1 MYLTTRGLVL
11 RTTEYKETD
20 RILTILTDHDGLL
33 SVKARGVRSN
43 RSKLKGACQLLTYA
57 EFTISDARGFT
68 AITEARGF
76 TAITE
81 ATAIEMFPELRNDLL
96 LLSLASYFA
105 QLAEVL
111 SQEDASS
118 PALLSLILNALYA
131 LSKLKKPPRLVK
143 AATELRLAAI
153 AGYMPELSGCCVC
166 GREDPDR
173 FSIADG
179 TLECASCRASDGV
192 RMPLS
197 AASLAAMRYIV
208 SCPDK
213 KLFSF
218 ALTGAAEKELCDAA
232 ESYLLTQLERSF
244 YTLDFYKSLL
254 TE

>member
-20 RILTILTDHDGLL
+20 RILTVLTAEDGLL
-33 SVKARGVRSN
+33 TLKARGVRSN

-57 EFTISDARGFT
+57 EFTVN
-68 AITEARGF
+68 EARGF
-76 TAITE
+76 RFISE
-81 ATAIEMFPELRNDLL
+81 ATAIEMFAGLRNDIVLL
-96 LLSLASYFA
+96 ALSSYFA

-111 SQEDASS
+111 SQEDAAS

-131 LSKLKKPPRLVK
+131 LSKLQKPPRLVK

-153 AGYMPELSGCCVC
+153 AGYQPELSGCCVC
-166 GREDPDR
+166 GRPEPDR
-173 FSIADG
+173 FCIAEG
-179 TLECASCRASDGV
+179 TLECAACRSGDGV

-197 AASLAAMRYIV
+197 PASLAAMRYIL
-208 SCPDK
+208 SCPEK

-218 ALTGAAEKELCDAA
+218 SISGAAEKELCDAA

-244 YTLDFYKSLL
+244 YTLDFYKSLHI
-254 TE
+254 E

>member
-20 RILTILTDHDGLL
+20 RILTVLTAEDGLL
-33 SVKARGVRSN
+33 TLKARGVRSN

-57 EFTISDARGFT
+57 EFTVS
-68 AITEARGF
+68 EARGF
-76 TAITE
+76 RFISE
-81 ATAIEMFPELRNDLL
+81 ATAIEMFAGLRNDIVLL
-96 LLSLASYFA
+96 ALGSYFA

-111 SQEDASS
+111 SQEDAAS

-131 LSKLKKPPRLVK
+131 LSKLQKPPRLVK

-153 AGYMPELSGCCVC
+153 AGYQPELSGCCVC
-166 GREDPDR
+166 GAPEPDR

-179 TLECASCRASDGV
+179 TLECAVCRSGDGV

-197 AASLAAMRYIV
+197 PASLAAMRYIL
-208 SCPDK
+208 SCPEK

-218 ALTGAAEKELCDAA
+218 AISGAAEKELCDAA

-244 YTLDFYKSLL
+244 YTLDFYKSLHI
-254 TE
+254 E

>member
-1 MYLTTRGLVL
+1 MDYLTTRGLVL

-20 RILTILTDHDGLL
+20 RILTVLSADHGLL
-33 SVKARGVRSN
+33 TMKARGVRSN

-57 EFTISDARGFT
+57 EFTVGEAHGFSS
-68 AITEARGF
+68 
-76 TAITE
+76 ITE
-81 ATAIEMFPELRNDLL
+81 ATAIEMFPELRTDIV

-111 SQEDASS
+111 SQEDAAS
-118 PALLSLILNALYA
+118 PALLPLILNALYA
-131 LSKLKKPPRLVK
+131 LAKLKKPPQLVK
-143 AATELRLAAI
+143 AATELRLAAL
-153 AGYMPELSGCCVC
+153 AGYLPELSGCCVC
-166 GREDPDR
+166 GDPEPDR

-208 SCPDK
+208 SCPNK

>member
-57 EFTISDARGFT
+57 EFTISD
-68 AITEARGF
+68 ARGF

-153 AGYMPELSGCCVC
+153 AGYMPELSGCCVRQ
-166 GREDPDR
+166 GRPGPLFHRRRDAGMRRLPR
-173 FSIADG
+173 
-179 TLECASCRASDGV
+179 V
-192 RMPLS
+192 R
-197 AASLAAMRYIV
+197 R
-208 SCPDK
+208 
-213 KLFSF
+213 
-218 ALTGAAEKELCDAA
+218 GADAA
-232 ESYLLTQLERSF
+232 VSGVAGGDAVHRLLPG
-244 YTLDFYKSLL
+244 
-254 TE
+254 

>member
-20 RILTILTDHDGLL
+20 RILTVLTAEDGLL
-33 SVKARGVRSN
+33 TLKARGVRSN

-57 EFTISDARGFT
+57 EFTVSEVRGFRF
-68 AITEARGF
+68 IS
-76 TAITE
+76 E
-81 ATAIEMFPELRNDLL
+81 ATAIEMFAGLRNDIVLL
-96 LLSLASYFA
+96 ALSSYFA

-111 SQEDASS
+111 SQEDAAS

-131 LSKLKKPPRLVK
+131 LSKLQKPPRLVK

-153 AGYMPELSGCCVC
+153 AGYQPELSGCCVC
-166 GREDPDR
+166 GNPEPDR

-179 TLECASCRASDGV
+179 TLECAACRSGDGV

-197 AASLAAMRYIV
+197 PASLAAMRYIL
-208 SCPDK
+208 SCPEK

-218 ALTGAAEKELCDAA
+218 SISGAAEKELCDAA

-244 YTLDFYKSLL
+244 YTLDFYKSLHI
-254 TE
+254 E

>member
-20 RILTILTDHDGLL
+20 RILTVLTAEDGLL
-33 SVKARGVRSN
+33 TLKARGVRSN

-57 EFTISDARGFT
+57 EFTVS
-68 AITEARGF
+68 EARGF
-76 TAITE
+76 RFISE
-81 ATAIEMFPELRNDLL
+81 ATAIEMFAGLRNDIVLL
-96 LLSLASYFA
+96 ALGSYFA

-111 SQEDASS
+111 SQEDAAS

-131 LSKLKKPPRLVK
+131 LSKLQKPPRLVK

-153 AGYMPELSGCCVC
+153 AGYQPELSGCCVC
-166 GREDPDR
+166 GNPEPDR
-173 FSIADG
+173 FSIAEG
-179 TLECASCRASDGV
+179 TLECAACRSGDGV

-197 AASLAAMRYIV
+197 PASLAAMRYIL

-218 ALTGAAEKELCDAA
+218 SISGAAEKELCDAA

>member
-20 RILTILTDHDGLL
+20 RILTVLTAEDGLL
-33 SVKARGVRSN
+33 TLKARGVRSN

-57 EFTISDARGFT
+57 EFTVN
-68 AITEARGF
+68 EARGF
-76 TAITE
+76 RFISE
-81 ATAIEMFPELRNDLL
+81 ATAIEMFAGLRNDIVLL
-96 LLSLASYFA
+96 ALSSYFA

-111 SQEDASS
+111 SQEDVAS

-131 LSKLKKPPRLVK
+131 LSKLQKPPRLVK

-153 AGYMPELSGCCVC
+153 AGYQPELSGCCVC
-166 GREDPDR
+166 GSPEPDR
-173 FSIADG
+173 FCIAEG
-179 TLECASCRASDGV
+179 TLECAACRSGDGV

-197 AASLAAMRYIV
+197 PASLAAMRYIL
-208 SCPDK
+208 SCPEK

-218 ALTGAAEKELCDAA
+218 SISGAAEKELCDAA

-244 YTLDFYKSLL
+244 YTLDFYKSLHI
-254 TE
+254 E

>member
-57 EFTISDARGFT
+57 EFTISD
-68 AITEARGF
+68 ARGF

-173 FSIADG
+173 FSIA
-179 TLECASCRASDGV
+179 ASDAGDSGIRTPSDARQPAHSSV
-192 RMPLS
+192 PS
-197 AASLAAMRYIV
+197 AMEKRSGASL
-208 SCPDK
+208 PH
-213 KLFSF
+213 
-218 ALTGAAEKELCDAA
+218 TQQP
-232 ESYLLTQLERSF
+232 ESSGI
-244 YTLDFYKSLL
+244 
-254 TE
+254 

>member
-57 EFTISDARGFT
+57 EFTISD
-68 AITEARGF
+68 ARGF

-143 AATELRLAAI
+143 AATELRLAARP
-153 AGYMPELSGCCVC
+153 AGCGCRCLRRRWRRC
-166 GREDPDR
+166 GTSSPARIRSSFPSR
-173 FSIADG
+173 SRA
-179 TLECASCRASDGV
+179 LRKRSCATRRRA
-192 RMPLS
+192 
-197 AASLAAMRYIV
+197 I
-208 SCPDK
+208 C
-213 KLFSF
+213 
-218 ALTGAAEKELCDAA
+218 
-232 ESYLLTQLERSF
+232 
-244 YTLDFYKSLL
+244 
-254 TE
+254 

>member
-20 RILTILTDHDGLL
+20 RILTVLTAEDGLL
-33 SVKARGVRSN
+33 TLKARGVRSN

-57 EFTISDARGFT
+57 EFTVN
-68 AITEARGF
+68 EARGF
-76 TAITE
+76 RFISE
-81 ATAIEMFPELRNDLL
+81 ATAIEMFAGLRNDIVLL
-96 LLSLASYFA
+96 ALSSYFA

-111 SQEDASS
+111 SQEDAAS

-131 LSKLKKPPRLVK
+131 LSKLQKPPRLVK

-153 AGYMPELSGCCVC
+153 AGYQPELSGCCVC
-166 GREDPDR
+166 GSPEPDR
-173 FSIADG
+173 FCIAEG
-179 TLECASCRASDGV
+179 TLECAACRSVDGV

-197 AASLAAMRYIV
+197 PASLAAMRYIL
-208 SCPDK
+208 SCPEK

-218 ALTGAAEKELCDAA
+218 SISGAAEKELCDAA

-244 YTLDFYKSLL
+244 YTLDFYKSLHI
-254 TE
+254 E

>member
-20 RILTILTDHDGLL
+20 RILTVLTAEDGLL
-33 SVKARGVRSN
+33 TLKARGVRSN

-57 EFTISDARGFT
+57 EFTVN
-68 AITEARGF
+68 EARGF
-76 TAITE
+76 RFISE
-81 ATAIEMFPELRNDLL
+81 ATAIEMFVGLRNDIVLL
-96 LLSLASYFA
+96 ALSSYFA

-111 SQEDASS
+111 SQEDAAS

-131 LSKLKKPPRLVK
+131 LSKLQKPPRLVK

-153 AGYMPELSGCCVC
+153 AGYQPELSGCCVC
-166 GREDPDR
+166 GSPEPDR
-173 FSIADG
+173 FCIAEG
-179 TLECASCRASDGV
+179 TLECAACRSGDGV

-197 AASLAAMRYIV
+197 PASLAAMRYIL
-208 SCPDK
+208 SCPEK

-218 ALTGAAEKELCDAA
+218 SISGAAEKELCDAA

-244 YTLDFYKSLL
+244 YTLDFYKSLHI
-254 TE
+254 E

>member
-43 RSKLKGACQLLTYA
+43 RSKIKGACQLLTYA
-57 EFTISDARGFT
+57 EFTISD
-68 AITEARGF
+68 ARGF

-179 TLECASCRASDGV
+179 TLECAG
-192 RMPLS
+192 
-197 AASLAAMRYIV
+197 
-208 SCPDK
+208 CPDK

-218 ALTGAAEKELCDAA
+218 TLTGAAEKELCDAA

-254 TE
+254 VE

>member
-20 RILTILTDHDGLL
+20 RILTVLTAEDGLL
-33 SVKARGVRSN
+33 TLKARGVRSN

-57 EFTISDARGFT
+57 EFTVN
-68 AITEARGF
+68 EARGF
-76 TAITE
+76 RFISE
-81 ATAIEMFPELRNDLL
+81 ATAIEMFAGLRNDIVLL
-96 LLSLASYFA
+96 ALGSYFA

-111 SQEDASS
+111 SQEDAAS

-131 LSKLKKPPRLVK
+131 LSKLQKPPRLVK

-153 AGYMPELSGCCVC
+153 AGYQPELSGCCVC
-166 GREDPDR
+166 GSPEPDR
-173 FSIADG
+173 FCIAEG
-179 TLECASCRASDGV
+179 TLECAACRSGDGV

-197 AASLAAMRYIV
+197 PASLAAMRYIL
-208 SCPDK
+208 SCPEK

-218 ALTGAAEKELCDAA
+218 SISGAAEKELCDAA

-244 YTLDFYKSLL
+244 YTLDFYKSLHI
-254 TE
+254 E

>member
-57 EFTISDARGFT
+57 EFTISD
-68 AITEARGF
+68 ARGF

-166 GREDPDR
+166 GREDTDR

-179 TLECASCRASDGV
+179 TLEC
-192 RMPLS
+192 

-218 ALTGAAEKELCDAA
+218 TLTGAAEKELCDAA

-254 TE
+254 VE

>member
-57 EFTISDARGFT
+57 EFTISD
-68 AITEARGF
+68 ARGF

-153 AGYMPELSGCCVC
+153 AGYMPELSGCCVRQGRPGPLFPSPTGRWNAPAAARPTGC
-166 GREDPDR
+166 GCRCLR
-173 FSIADG
+173 RRWRRCG
-179 TLECASCRASDGV
+179 TSSPARIRSSFPSRSRALRKRSCATRRRA
-192 RMPLS
+192 
-197 AASLAAMRYIV
+197 I
-208 SCPDK
+208 C
-213 KLFSF
+213 
-218 ALTGAAEKELCDAA
+218 
-232 ESYLLTQLERSF
+232 
-244 YTLDFYKSLL
+244 
-254 TE
+254 

>member
-11 RTTEYKETD
+11 RTTEYKATD
-20 RILTILTDHDGLL
+20 RILTVLTAEDGLL
-33 SVKARGVRSN
+33 TLKARGVRSN

-57 EFTISDARGFT
+57 EFTVSEVRGFRF
-68 AITEARGF
+68 IS
-76 TAITE
+76 E
-81 ATAIEMFPELRNDLL
+81 ATAIEMFAGLRNDIVLL
-96 LLSLASYFA
+96 ALGSYFA

-111 SQEDASS
+111 SQEDAAS

-131 LSKLKKPPRLVK
+131 LSKLQKPPRLVK

-153 AGYMPELSGCCVC
+153 AGYQPELSGCCVC
-166 GREDPDR
+166 GAPEPDR

-179 TLECASCRASDGV
+179 TLECAVCRSGDGV

-197 AASLAAMRYIV
+197 PASLAAMRYIL
-208 SCPDK
+208 SCPEK

-218 ALTGAAEKELCDAA
+218 AISGAAEKELCDAA

-244 YTLDFYKSLL
+244 YTLDFYKSLHI
-254 TE
+254 E

>member
-20 RILTILTDHDGLL
+20 RILTVLTAEDGLL
-33 SVKARGVRSN
+33 TLKARGVRSN

-57 EFTISDARGFT
+57 EFTVS
-68 AITEARGF
+68 EARGF
-76 TAITE
+76 RFISE
-81 ATAIEMFPELRNDLL
+81 ATAIEMFAGLRNDIVLL
-96 LLSLASYFA
+96 ALSSYFA

-111 SQEDASS
+111 SQEDAAS

-131 LSKLKKPPRLVK
+131 LSKLQKPPRLVK

-153 AGYMPELSGCCVC
+153 AGYQPELSGCCVC
-166 GREDPDR
+166 GSPEPDR
-173 FSIADG
+173 FCIAEG
-179 TLECASCRASDGV
+179 TLECAACRSGDGV

-197 AASLAAMRYIV
+197 PASLAAMRYIL
-208 SCPDK
+208 SCPEK

-218 ALTGAAEKELCDAA
+218 SISGAAEKELCDAA

-244 YTLDFYKSLL
+244 YTLDFYKSLHI
-254 TE
+254 E